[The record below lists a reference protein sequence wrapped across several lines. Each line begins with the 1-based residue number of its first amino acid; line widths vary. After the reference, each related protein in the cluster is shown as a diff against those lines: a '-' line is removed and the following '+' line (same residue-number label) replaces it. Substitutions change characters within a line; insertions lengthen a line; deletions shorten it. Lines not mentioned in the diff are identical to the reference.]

1 VTTARPREDGHEA
14 DRPRPRG
21 RPRDAERHR
30 AVVAAAVAVICE
42 GGYEGLSI
50 TEVARRAN
58 VGRALIYKWWPTKAH
73 LAAEALFA
81 RDERAPRRYVG
92 PFAADLRALVTEMV
106 EHLARPEVRLG
117 LPGLTVDIRRDPALR
132 AIGER
137 WTAVV
142 RSRYRTVFEAG
153 VAAGDV
159 RPDVAVDDLFD
170 TIEGAALFHVQRRP
184 DRPVGELVDHLVGLV
199 LASVAVSR

>member
-1 VTTARPREDGHEA
+1 VTIVRPREDDHEA

-30 AVVAAAVAVICE
+30 AVVAATIAVICE
-42 GGYEGLSI
+42 AGYEGLSI

-73 LAAEALFA
+73 LVAEALFA
-81 RDERAPRRYVG
+81 RDERAPRTYLG
-92 PFAADLRALVTEMV
+92 PFATDLRALVAEMV
-106 EHLARPEVRLG
+106 EHLTRPEVRLG
-117 LPGLTVDIRRDPALR
+117 LPGLTVDIRRDPELR

-142 RSRYRTVFEAG
+142 RSRYRAVFDAG
-153 VAAGDV
+153 VAAGEV
-159 RPDVAVDDLFD
+159 RSDVAVDDLFD
-170 TIEGAALFHVQRRP
+170 TIEGAALFHAQRQP
-184 DRPVGELVDHLVGLV
+184 DRPVGEIVDHLVGLV
-199 LASVAVSR
+199 LASVTPPR

>member
-1 VTTARPREDGHEA
+1 M
-14 DRPRPRG
+14 
-21 RPRDAERHR
+21 
-30 AVVAAAVAVICE
+30 VAAAVAVICE
-42 GGYEGLSI
+42 SGYEGLSI

-81 RDERAPRRYVG
+81 RDERAPRSYAG
-92 PFAADLRALVTEMV
+92 PFAADLRALVAEMV

-117 LPGLTVDIRRDPALR
+117 LPGLQVDIRRDPDLR

-142 RSRYRTVFEAG
+142 RSRYRSVFEAG
-153 VAAGDV
+153 VVAGEV
-159 RPDVAVDDLFD
+159 RAGVAVDDLFD

-184 DRPVGELVDHLVGLV
+184 ERPVDELVDHLVGLV
-199 LASVAVSR
+199 LASVTPTR